1 MSGQAG
7 ARWLAH
13 EQIEIAEERAASV
26 ILAQEKGGD
35 PIQPAA
41 LYPLLDRL
49 DRPSVEALASVCG
62 QSYFEFVRDHG
73 GCECH

>member
-13 EQIEIAEERAASV
+13 EQIEIAEERAAN
-26 ILAQEKGGD
+26 IATCDGGGD

-41 LYPLLDRL
+41 LYPLLWRL
-49 DRPSVEALASVCG
+49 DLSSIEALASVCG
-62 QSYFEFVRDHG
+62 QSVGEFVMEHG
-73 GCECH
+73 GCH